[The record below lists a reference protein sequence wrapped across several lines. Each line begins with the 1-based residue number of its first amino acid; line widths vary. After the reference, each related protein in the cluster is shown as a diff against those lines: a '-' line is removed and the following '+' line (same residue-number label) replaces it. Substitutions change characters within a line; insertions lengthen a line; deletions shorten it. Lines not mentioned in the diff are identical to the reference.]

1 MPRTGPVAAD
11 EVWPE
16 TGSLLTQFFKLEEG
30 PNHDLPILKAMAER
44 LPFLDQHA
52 SVRSRPQERY
62 VLSGFPIFDSQ
73 GTLVGY
79 RCKAA
84 AIAARAPRDAQHDRK
99 SDVKGTSVSA
109 GVDCGVRRLINK

>member
-73 GTLVGY
+73 GTLVGS
-79 RCKAA
+79 RGKAA
-84 AIAARAPRDAQHDRK
+84 AIAARAPRDAQRR
-99 SDVKGTSVSA
+99 GEQQSA
-109 GVDCGVRRLINK
+109 YESGRAACRERVCQYV

>member
-1 MPRTGPVAAD
+1 
-11 EVWPE
+11 
-16 TGSLLTQFFKLEEG
+16 LLTQFFKLEEG

-79 RCKAA
+79 RGKAA
-84 AIAARAPRDAQHDRK
+84 AIRSEEH
-99 SDVKGTSVSA
+99 TSELQSLKRNSYAVF
-109 GVDCGVRRLINK
+109 CLNKQNAMYYTN